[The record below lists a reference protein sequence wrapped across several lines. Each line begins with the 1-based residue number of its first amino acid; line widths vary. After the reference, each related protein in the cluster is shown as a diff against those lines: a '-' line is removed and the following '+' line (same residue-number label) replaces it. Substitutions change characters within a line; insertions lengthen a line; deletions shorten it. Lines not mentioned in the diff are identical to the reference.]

1 MVAIP
6 VMFGDTIDNDELI
19 TGKRREAVYG
29 GVNALVD
36 KPSISIANWLF
47 LLIIVSFG
55 FDSNKQTQSEM
66 TMTGILVA
74 MGAIPAILIG
84 VSALVLYLLY
94 PLDGPEWR
102 KKKIYIMEL
111 HQKKEKEYL
120 EKLVKDGKLKT

>member
-29 GVNALVD
+29 GVNALVN
-36 KPSISIANWLF
+36 KPAISIANWIF
-47 LLIIVSFG
+47 LLTIASFG
-55 FDSNKQTQSEM
+55 FVADKQNQTEM
-66 TMTGILVA
+66 AITGVLVA
-74 MGAIPAILIG
+74 MGVIPAILIG
-84 VSALVLYLLY
+84 VSAIVLYLLY

-102 KKKIYIMEL
+102 KKKNYIMEL